1 MGLGSRSSSGAP
13 NIPPPADYIANENI
27 RQENMSN
34 YEPEAKRQ
42 RRVELIREVRQFGGA
57 IVRGPVPLHIK
68 QEAEELAKI
77 FEIDGVALYSCMH
90 ALLTSTPELQEECD
104 KRCHK
109 DYTSFYHRNEMQLCH
124 KWSITDQ
131 NKNGFWGSSYDEC
144 GKRVSNRNHDIALCC
159 KRCHIIIDSQL
170 RGDDAHEVVQ

>member
-77 FEIDGVALYSCMH
+77 FEIDGVALYGWTGQQPS
-90 ALLTSTPELQEECD
+90 S
-104 KRCHK
+104 
-109 DYTSFYHRNEMQLCH
+109 
-124 KWSITDQ
+124 
-131 NKNGFWGSSYDEC
+131 GFFDRPPATLGVFASLD
-144 GKRVSNRNHDIALCC
+144 RF
-159 KRCHIIIDSQL
+159 
-170 RGDDAHEVVQ
+170 